1 MNTLLSVSE
10 LNDERYVQ
18 INDLVSEDAVM
29 NFIDACE
36 AIETELAKH
45 NIDAKEM
52 YKYMLTLMLNQAQ
65 AKHNS
70 YIHVMKKFTESKVF
84 KILKKRWAGK
94 DMEKY
99 FEEKGKA
106 HFEKLKKEIT
116 QAKSKSK

>member
-36 AIETELAKH
+36 AIEIELAKH

-52 YKYMLTLMLNQAQ
+52 YKYMLTLMLNQA
-65 AKHNS
+65 
-70 YIHVMKKFTESKVF
+70 
-84 KILKKRWAGK
+84 
-94 DMEKY
+94 
-99 FEEKGKA
+99 
-106 HFEKLKKEIT
+106 
-116 QAKSKSK
+116 

>member
-36 AIETELAKH
+36 AIEIELAEH

-52 YKYMLTLMLNQAQ
+52 YKYMLTLMLNQA
-65 AKHNS
+65 
-70 YIHVMKKFTESKVF
+70 
-84 KILKKRWAGK
+84 
-94 DMEKY
+94 
-99 FEEKGKA
+99 
-106 HFEKLKKEIT
+106 
-116 QAKSKSK
+116 

>member
-36 AIETELAKH
+36 VIETELAEH

-52 YKYMLTLMLNQAQ
+52 YKYMLTLMLNQA
-65 AKHNS
+65 
-70 YIHVMKKFTESKVF
+70 
-84 KILKKRWAGK
+84 
-94 DMEKY
+94 
-99 FEEKGKA
+99 
-106 HFEKLKKEIT
+106 
-116 QAKSKSK
+116 